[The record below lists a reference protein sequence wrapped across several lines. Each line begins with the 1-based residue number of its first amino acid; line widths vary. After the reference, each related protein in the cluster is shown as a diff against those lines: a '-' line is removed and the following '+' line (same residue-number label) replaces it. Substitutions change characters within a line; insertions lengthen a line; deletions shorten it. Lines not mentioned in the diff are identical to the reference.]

1 MKNMEIKKGQWIVNQ
16 YIGNKF
22 FIECDKIVND
32 EALFNNFKRNDMF
45 CQIIGNDVRN
55 INISNHL
62 YERVKN
68 TPIYKDIEKYKTND
82 IYGNPMKYSYDDIGT
97 ISPGTLYFMDVLN
110 DIINKF
116 GDLNNFNIV
125 ELGSGYGG
133 QAKII
138 LDYGC
143 KKYTCIDVKEPLSL
157 CQKYLKLF
165 NYNNVEFISTEE
177 IDNIEFETKEYD
189 LIISNWCL
197 SEFDND
203 GIEFYIEK
211 IIKHVKKGYF
221 LMNIWDEPRKNFLID
236 TISKYFST
244 VKVESESTKTNINQN
259 FLLYVKK

>member
-1 MKNMEIKKGQWIVNQ
+1 M
-16 YIGNKF
+16 
-22 FIECDKIVND
+22 
-32 EALFNNFKRNDMF
+32 
-45 CQIIGNDVRN
+45 
-55 INISNHL
+55 
-62 YERVKN
+62 
-68 TPIYKDIEKYKTND
+68 DIEDYRKSNVIK
-82 IYGNPMKYSYDDIGT
+82 IQKIFRG
-97 ISPGTLYFMDVLN
+97 YFTRSRNLP
-110 DIINKF
+110 
-116 GDLNNFNIV
+116 L
-125 ELGSGYGG
+125 
-133 QAKII
+133 I
-138 LDYGC
+138 LQY
-143 KKYTCIDVKEPLSL
+143 